1 MMKAVIRF
9 NTRSRKAVLSSVNK
23 ASVAKKQ
30 ENALSDIEDETLMS
44 SSLSSSFSSSSSSR
58 DSVSYANLFQCQFD
72 EVQSSNGET
81 EQDVEAAATVL
92 PRSSNLINDDD
103 ELQASSQ
110 QVIEDRLRHRIN
122 ELQDELTRRIERTNK
137 LRTSISCIDSDDDD
151 DDDDDEQVSKSM
163 KGLEANEDE
172 LRERIVELK
181 KELAQRLLL
190 TASTDGPSVDG
201 SELLSDDSVVVLTE
215 SIDNSKWQEVNLWDE
230 DDDDQS
236 ADSSVVHSNNKTG
249 ICTQCE
255 YVGMWTEFDMSA
267 DDSTSEEEDTTIGMW
282 AEVDMTVTPT
292 TCESSSTDDNNLS
305 STKKE
310 LANNS
315 SSPVKLAWVSEE
327 RPVVCVE
334 ALAA

>member
-103 ELQASSQ
+103 ELQASQ

-137 LRTSISCIDSDDDD
+137 LRTSISSIDSDD

-190 TASTDGPSVDG
+190 TASTDHPSVDG

-267 DDSTSEEEDTTIGMW
+267 DNNTSEEEDTTIGMW
-282 AEVDMTVTPT
+282 AEVDMTVTPP

>member
-103 ELQASSQ
+103 ELQASQ

-137 LRTSISCIDSDDDD
+137 LRTSISSIDSDD

-172 LRERIVELK
+172 LRERIVELE

-267 DDSTSEEEDTTIGMW
+267 DDNTSEEEDTTLGMW
-282 AEVDMTVTPT
+282 KEVDMTVTPT
-292 TCESSSTDDNNLS
+292 MNRPLQMIT
-305 STKKE
+305 
-310 LANNS
+310 
-315 SSPVKLAWVSEE
+315 VS
-327 RPVVCVE
+327 RPPRRSW
-334 ALAA
+334 LTIHHLQ

>member
-1 MMKAVIRF
+1 
-9 NTRSRKAVLSSVNK
+9 
-23 ASVAKKQ
+23 
-30 ENALSDIEDETLMS
+30 
-44 SSLSSSFSSSSSSR
+44 
-58 DSVSYANLFQCQFD
+58 
-72 EVQSSNGET
+72 
-81 EQDVEAAATVL
+81 
-92 PRSSNLINDDD
+92 
-103 ELQASSQ
+103 
-110 QVIEDRLRHRIN
+110 
-122 ELQDELTRRIERTNK
+122 
-137 LRTSISCIDSDDDD
+137 
-151 DDDDDEQVSKSM
+151 M

-201 SELLSDDSVVVLTE
+201 PELRSDDSVVVLTE

-267 DDSTSEEEDTTIGMW
+267 DDNTSEEEDTTLGMW
-282 AEVDMTVTPT
+282 KEVDMTVTPT
-292 TCESSSTDDNNLS
+292 TCESSSADDNSLS

>member
-103 ELQASSQ
+103 ELQASQ

-172 LRERIVELK
+172 LRERIVELE

-201 SELLSDDSVVVLTE
+201 PELRSDDSVVVLTE

-267 DDSTSEEEDTTIGMW
+267 DNNTSEEEDTTIGMW
-282 AEVDMTVTPT
+282 AEVDMTVTPP

>member
-103 ELQASSQ
+103 ELQASQ

-137 LRTSISCIDSDDDD
+137 LRTSISSIDSDD

-172 LRERIVELK
+172 LRERIVELE

-267 DDSTSEEEDTTIGMW
+267 DNNTSEEEDTTIGMW